1 VPDARA
7 RTLLPLLR
15 KLVKEG
21 SVVYTDSFRA
31 HSGLSIRGSAH
42 VNSLKSFWGYLKRR
56 LSSKGGVRRE
66 RLPLYIGE
74 SIWRYNNRALSIPE
88 QVKKLL
94 RLICSEF
101 GG

>member
-1 VPDARA
+1 
-7 RTLLPLLR
+7 
-15 KLVKEG
+15 
-21 SVVYTDSFRA
+21 VVYTDSFRA
-31 HSGLSIRGSAH
+31 HSGLSIRGHTHDLTDDTRVYADARGAH

-94 RLICSEF
+94 RLIRSEF
-101 GG
+101 SG